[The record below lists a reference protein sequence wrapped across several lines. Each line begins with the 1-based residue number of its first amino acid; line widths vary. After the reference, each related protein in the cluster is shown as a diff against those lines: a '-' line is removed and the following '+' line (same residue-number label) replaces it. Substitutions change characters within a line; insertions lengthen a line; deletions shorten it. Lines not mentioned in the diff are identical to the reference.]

1 MYHCKDSL
9 SSINGVVRPGI
20 VHRIDKDTSGLLMI
34 AKNDFA
40 HSMLAEQLAE
50 HSITRVYTAL
60 VYNNFAEDEGTVDVP
75 IGRDAKNRLR
85 QTVFPYENGQV
96 PKGAKRAVTNYCV
109 LKRYGRFTLIEA
121 RLLTGRTHQ
130 IRVHMAYIK
139 HPLVGDTVYGPK
151 NRSWERTGD
160 SCSVRVCLDLYIHG
174 AASIWN
180 SLCRCRMNLLRY
192 SPNWKQNNE

>member
-1 MYHCKDSL
+1 M
-9 SSINGVVRPGI
+9 
-20 VHRIDKDTSGLLMI
+20 HRIDKDTSGLLMI

-96 PKGAKRAVTNYCV
+96 PKGAKRAVTNYRV
-109 LKRYGRFTLIEA
+109 LKGTADL
-121 RLLTGRTHQ
+121 RLLRRGCSRGAR
-130 IRVHMAYIK
+130 IRYA
-139 HPLVGDTVYGPK
+139 
-151 NRSWERTGD
+151 
-160 SCSVRVCLDLYIHG
+160 C
-174 AASIWN
+174 IW
-180 SLCRCRMNLLRY
+180 RI
-192 SPNWKQNNE
+192 